1 MEKYLNKIKQFP
13 MLMDLITLKAKV
25 RLICKMLLASNVFGI
40 NEWMVFELFS
50 DVGYT
55 GFD

>member
-1 MEKYLNKIKQFP
+1 

-25 RLICKMLLASNVFGI
+25 RLICQMLLASNVYGI

-50 DVGYT
+50 DVGYKF
-55 GFD
+55 FD